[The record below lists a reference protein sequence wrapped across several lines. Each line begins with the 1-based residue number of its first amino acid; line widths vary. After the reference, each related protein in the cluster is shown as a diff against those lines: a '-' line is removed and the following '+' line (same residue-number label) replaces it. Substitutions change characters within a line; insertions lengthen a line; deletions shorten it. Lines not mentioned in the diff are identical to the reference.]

1 MRRGCDYDREK
12 QTIYPEN
19 SDGTRIEIGKRM
31 RKGRYSERVA
41 EKA

>member
-12 QTIYPEN
+12 QTIYLEN
-19 SDGTRIEIGKRM
+19 SDGTRTEMGKRM